1 MVPRAGLLFSDKID
15 EVGVMGVVMGL
26 EGSKMD
32 KEGMMWHV
40 TFVC

>member
-1 MVPRAGLLFSDKID
+1 MRMVPRAGLLFS